1 MDWLEGRYVTRVL
14 HLITRF
20 IGGGAETTV
29 NNQIRGL
36 LDAHREYD
44 VRLGFGEEYDPKRVA
59 SIEDEGVK
67 TICFDHL
74 RHYSLPHAFPAVVQV
89 ARYLHRQQIQVI
101 HTHSTE
107 AGVIGRWAAML
118 ARTPIVLHEIH
129 GDPITEDRHPVLNA
143 FILIMERISASVAT
157 RIIVKS
163 KRIQQLFVNRRIAK
177 EDRYELIY
185 HGVDLERFKKE
196 KPAPL
201 PESDR
206 ELKLLFVGRLQDGKG
221 LFDLIEAF
229 GKLEGHDVD
238 LLIAGDG
245 PLKSEL
251 DKEIAERGLEQSI
264 HLLGYREDVPELL
277 AASDV
282 LVLPSY
288 REGTPRVISEALAS
302 KTPVVSTRIAGIPE
316 QVSHGECGLLIDPGD
331 VDALVNALSRLLDS
345 EELRQ
350 KMSQACQSQV
360 ERFSIEREQREIAQ
374 LYERLL
380 SANES

>member
-1 MDWLEGRYVTRVL
+1 M
-14 HLITRF
+14 
-20 IGGGAETTV
+20 
-29 NNQIRGL
+29 
-36 LDAHREYD
+36 
-44 VRLGFGEEYDPKRVA
+44 
-59 SIEDEGVK
+59 
-67 TICFDHL
+67 
-74 RHYSLPHAFPAVVQV
+74 
-89 ARYLHRQQIQVI
+89 
-101 HTHSTE
+101 
-107 AGVIGRWAAML
+107 
-118 ARTPIVLHEIH
+118 
-129 GDPITEDRHPVLNA
+129 
-143 FILIMERISASVAT
+143 
-157 RIIVKS
+157 
-163 KRIQQLFVNRRIAK
+163 
-177 EDRYELIY
+177 
-185 HGVDLERFKKE
+185 
-196 KPAPL
+196 
-201 PESDR
+201 
-206 ELKLLFVGRLQDGKG
+206 
-221 LFDLIEAF
+221 FDLIEAF

>member
-1 MDWLEGRYVTRVL
+1 
-14 HLITRF
+14 
-20 IGGGAETTV
+20 
-29 NNQIRGL
+29 
-36 LDAHREYD
+36 
-44 VRLGFGEEYDPKRVA
+44 
-59 SIEDEGVK
+59 
-67 TICFDHL
+67 
-74 RHYSLPHAFPAVVQV
+74 
-89 ARYLHRQQIQVI
+89 
-101 HTHSTE
+101 
-107 AGVIGRWAAML
+107 ML
-118 ARTPIVLHEIH
+118 ARTPVVLHEIH

-143 FILIMERISASVAT
+143 FLLIIERLSAPAAT
-157 RIIVKS
+157 KIIVKS
-163 KRIQQLFVNRRIAK
+163 KRIQQLFIDRQIAEK
-177 EDRYELIY
+177 NDYELIY
-185 HGVDLERFKKE
+185 HGIDLERFKNKA
-196 KPAPL
+196 PASL
-201 PESDR
+201 PESDG
-206 ELKLLFVGRLQDGKG
+206 ELKLLYAGRLQDGKG

-229 GKLEGHDVD
+229 SKLEGQNID

-245 PLKSEL
+245 PIKAEL

-288 REGTPRVISEALAS
+288 REGTPRAISEALAS
-302 KTPVVSTRIAGIPE
+302 KTPVVSTQIAGIPE
-316 QVSHGECGLLIDPGD
+316 QVPHGECGLLIDPGD
-331 VDALVNALSRLLDS
+331 VDALVSALNRLLES

>member
-1 MDWLEGRYVTRVL
+1 MDWIGTRYVTRVL

-20 IGGGAETTV
+20 IRGGAETTV
-29 NNQIRGL
+29 ENQIRGL
-36 LDAHREYD
+36 LDAPREYD
-44 VRLGFGEEYDPKRVA
+44 VRLGFGHEHHPERVT
-59 SIEDEGVK
+59 SIQSEGVK
-67 TICFDHL
+67 TICFDQI
-74 RHYSLPHAFPAVVQV
+74 RHYSVLHAVPAVVQV
-89 ARYLHRQQIQVI
+89 ARYLHKQQIQVI

-107 AGVIGRWAAML
+107 AGIIGRGAALL

-129 GDPITEDRHPVLNA
+129 GDPITEDRHTVLNA
-143 FILIMERISASVAT
+143 FILIMERLSAPVAT

-163 KRIQQLFVNRRIAK
+163 KRIRQLFISRGIGTQNK
-177 EDRYELIY
+177 YDLIY
-185 HGVDLERFKKE
+185 HGVDLERFENKT
-196 KPAPL
+196 PTPL
-201 PESDR
+201 PESEE
-206 ELKLLFVGRLQDGKG
+206 ELKLLFVGRLQNGKG

-229 GKLEGHDVD
+229 DELGRHDVD

-245 PLKSEL
+245 P
-251 DKEIAERGLEQSI
+251 INAEVKKIGKRGLEQSI

-302 KTPVVSTRIAGIPE
+302 GTPVVSTRIAGIPE

-331 VDALVNALSRLLDS
+331 LGALIDALDRLLNS

-350 KMSQACQSQV
+350 KMSQACRSQA
-360 ERFSIEREQREIAQ
+360 ERFSMEREQREIAR

-380 SANES
+380 SKNEP